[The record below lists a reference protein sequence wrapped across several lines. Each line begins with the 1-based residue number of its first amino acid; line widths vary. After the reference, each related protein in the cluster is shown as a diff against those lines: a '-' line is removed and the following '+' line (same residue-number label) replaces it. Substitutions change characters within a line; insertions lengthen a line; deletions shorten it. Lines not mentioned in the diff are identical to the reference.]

1 MRIKLSQQGFILV
14 LVPLALEIVFTL
26 VLLAVMQ
33 QSQHELAREEK
44 ARQVAMSF
52 NRISR
57 YMMAES
63 AGIMMSTGTGKP
75 GKGQHGLRHASLNIP
90 PEFDRLRELTKDNP
104 TLLAYVNTVNKRWLE
119 GQEQM
124 RDVKVLAEDNPAAIL
139 VAYSRLKSI
148 ISGIYLSA
156 EEAANYAQATDSLVP
171 STQIIDQAR
180 TKLLIVVFLVV
191 NIIVAVFLC
200 LYFNART
207 NKRLRTLI
215 ANAEAMAVDRPIL
228 ERLSGNDELTELQRA
243 LLTMSS
249 SLAQARTKERAVLDN
264 AADIICSIDEK
275 GTFVTA
281 SSAVQTIWHC
291 DESDIPGRRLADIV
305 LEEDFEKTWRTLE
318 EIRQSKSGA
327 TKTVENRVRTGSGQ
341 VVDLQWT
348 VTWSQDEENFIC
360 VVHDITERRH
370 LERLRQ
376 DFLNMITHDIRTPL
390 SSVQAFL
397 NLLDSSVYG
406 ELNQKGKVKLQAT
419 EQSVELV
426 IRLIKDMLDLEK
438 AESGQL
444 RLDLEDTSTAVV
456 ISKATDIIKTLA
468 DQKQIELRLT
478 GADLPLKVDTGR
490 MVQVLVNLLG
500 NAVKFAPERSTV
512 IINSQSLN
520 NRATIS
526 VTDQG
531 PGIKADDQKRIF
543 NKFEQVSAA
552 DATAR
557 GGIGLGLAIA
567 KILVESHDGTLTV
580 QSDGRTGTTFTVSL

>member
-33 QSQHELAREEK
+33 QSQREVEREEK

-57 YMMAES
+57 YMMAEA
-63 AGIMMSTGTGKP
+63 AGIMLSSTEGKR

-90 PEFDRLRELTKDNP
+90 HEFDRLRDLTRDNP
-104 TLLAYVNTVNKRWLE
+104 TLQSYVNTVNKRWLE
-119 GQEQM
+119 GQDQM
-124 RDVKVLAEDNPAAIL
+124 HDVKILAEDNPAAIL
-139 VAYSRLKSI
+139 VAYSRLKTI
-148 ISGIYLSA
+148 ISGIYLSG
-156 EEAANYAQATDSLVP
+156 EEAADYAQATDSLVP
-171 STQIIDQAR
+171 STQLIDQAR
-180 TKLLIVVFLVV
+180 TKLLIVIFLVV
-191 NIIVAVFLC
+191 NIAVAVFLC

-207 NKRLRTLI
+207 NRRLRTLI

-228 ERLSGNDELTELQRA
+228 EKLGGNDELTELQRA

-291 DESDIPGRRLADIV
+291 DESDVPGRRLADIV
-305 LEEDFEKTWRTLE
+305 VEEDFEKTWRMLE
-318 EIRQSKSGA
+318 EIRQTGT
-327 TKTVENRVRTGSGQ
+327 TKTMENRVRTGTGQ
-341 VVDLQWT
+341 IVDVQWT
-348 VTWSQDEENFIC
+348 VTWSKDEENFIC

-370 LERLRQ
+370 LEKLRQ

-406 ELNQKGKVKLQAT
+406 ELNDKGKVKLQAT
-419 EQSVELV
+419 EESVALV

-444 RLDLEDTSTAVV
+444 RLDLEDTSTSVV
-456 ISKATDIIKTLA
+456 ISKATDIVKSLAEQKNIEFKLTGSDLPVTA
-468 DQKQIELRLT
+468 DQ
-478 GADLPLKVDTGR
+478 GR
-490 MVQVLVNLLG
+490 IVQVLVNLLS
-500 NAVKFAPERSTV
+500 NAIKYSPPASFIT
-512 IINSQSLN
+512 INSQIIN
-520 NRATIS
+520 NKVTIS
-526 VTDQG
+526 VSDQG

-543 NKFEQVSAA
+543 NKFEQVSAS
-552 DATAR
+552 DATSR

-567 KILVESHDGTLTV
+567 KILVESHGGILTV
-580 QSDGRTGTTFTVSL
+580 KSDGKSGTTFTVTFAA